1 MNTIARTIG
10 NLVSH
15 SQFLKACEGHM
26 STIVRELT
34 QVCSLYTDLGCI
46 QSVLRA
52 LRKLITHADIHEE
65 FLTCQSIP
73 VIANCIKLNDTAVTL
88 STLNTLETCITG
100 GHTELI
106 SSLWSLNHDTLD
118 LICGC
123 VKHADSTLQQKAT
136 YILCS
141 CAKHGDGKAALSRAG
156 GIEVLVQFLS
166 TCDKSTVT
174 YSDVIEA
181 LCHCCRD
188 VHSRQ
193 KMRDCGG
200 LQLLIDLLRD
210 KDLFVSHEDILSA
223 LICYYF
229 DEPTLRYMIRCLG
242 LMRSL
247 VYHLTQM
254 ATQIKEDSSIHH
266 SCSQSG
272 ILTVPDSSNVGDTP
286 DSLALELAE
295 RGSDIYIECKESSK
309 PSIEI
314 LSCDSPNIAASMT
327 SGLSLSLISPSPS
340 SFLAESERE
349 LSPSLSN
356 VSSPIPSEYPTS
368 NHSQD
373 VEDIGTPLSPMYD
386 VSSFDDSLHS
396 SQFSSLSAT
405 FSQLKHEDAVEN
417 FCSTLSD
424 TTPQRSAKL
433 ILDLDSSTPM
443 PANFIDSLLSSPN
456 LYSTPN
462 PPSFFSPDTSPQNNT
477 DNRVLLL
484 LSRVSHLHDCQPVL
498 ASQDVL
504 SVILE
509 FFLASGPTNIHCFK
523 VLGRL
528 FSNPH
533 CFQDC
538 LLNLAPSLIFHHM
551 THYSTHEII
560 PTSEV
565 EPSQHPFVSQMEMCQ
580 QLLDKLA
587 RVAESPYG
595 QGVIAHMLLRGDSH
609 EVIASSLALILL
621 ERLVI
626 TISPNQP
633 LPLKG
638 WKLAMQD

>member
-15 SQFLKACEGHM
+15 SQFLKATEGHI
-26 STIVRELT
+26 STLVRELT
-34 QVCSLYTDLGCI
+34 QVCCLYTDPGCI

-52 LRKLITHADIHEE
+52 LRKLITHADIHED
-65 FLTCQSIP
+65 FITCQTIP
-73 VIANCIKLNDTAVTL
+73 VIANCIKLNDNAVIL
-88 STLNTLETCITG
+88 STLNTLEACIIG
-100 GHTELI
+100 GHTELV
-106 SSLWSLNHDTLD
+106 SSLWSLNHESLD

-123 VKHADSTLQQKAT
+123 VQRPDNTLQQKAT

-141 CAKHGDGKAALSRAG
+141 CAKHADGKAALSRAG

-174 YSDVIEA
+174 YNDVIEA

-200 LQLLIDLLRD
+200 LQLIIDLLRD
-210 KDLFVSHEDILSA
+210 EDLLASHEDILSA

-247 VYHLTQM
+247 VHHLTQM
-254 ATQIKEDSSIHH
+254 TTQIKEDSSINP
-266 SCSQSG
+266 SLSQSD
-272 ILTVPDSSNVGDTP
+272 ILTIPDSSNIGDTP

-295 RGSDIYIECKESSK
+295 RGSDIYIDCKESSSK
-309 PSIEI
+309 PSIEV
-314 LSCDSPNIAASMT
+314 LSCDSPNITASMT
-327 SGLSLSLISPSPS
+327 SGLSLSIISPSPS

-356 VSSPIPSEYPTS
+356 VSSPVPSENPT
-368 NHSQD
+368 HSQD
-373 VEDIGTPLSPMYD
+373 VEDIGTPLSPIFD

-396 SQFSSLSAT
+396 SQFSSLSVT
-405 FSQLKHEDAVEN
+405 FSQLKHEDSIEN
-417 FCSTLSD
+417 LCSTLSD
-424 TTPQRSAKL
+424 TTPQRSTKL
-433 ILDLDSSTPM
+433 KLDLDSSTPM
-443 PANFIDSLLSSPN
+443 PANFIDFLLSSPS

-462 PPSFFSPDTSPQNNT
+462 PPSFFSPYTLPQNNT

-509 FFLASGPTNIHCFK
+509 FFLASGPTNIQCFK

-538 LLNLAPSLIFHHM
+538 LLTLAPSLIFHHM
-551 THYSTHEII
+551 THYSTCKIV

-565 EPSQHPFVSQMEMCQ
+565 EPSQHPLVSQMEMCQ
-580 QLLDKLA
+580 QLLDKLTH
-587 RVAESPYG
+587 VAESPYG

-609 EVIASSLALILL
+609 EVIASSLSLILL

-626 TISPNQP
+626 TI
-633 LPLKG
+633 
-638 WKLAMQD
+638 